1 VSTAKRQNTVSF
13 ITNLQAGSLST
24 AIWKLSFTPTVL
36 SRGVIS
42 LKLVPE
48 VSALD
53 FANAVTISG
62 TTIPALTTRRAR
74 TTVELRDGQSFAIAG
89 LLQDDSA
96 RAQDQLPWLGSVPV
110 LGALFRS
117 AACQANENE
126 LVVLSDQAC
135 PAQQKAEDAFGQ
147 LACGERPQLFPERP
161 AGSTKNTAV
170 HVQSIRGVQSLFGG
184 IEPGAPIPAPVPVAV
199 AAPVPVPVPVVAASA
214 PEPVPVTAP
223 VPPSVPQGDGAL
235 HYDPATGYFVDP
247 PVHGGGQ

>member
-62 TTIPALTTRRAR
+62 TTIPALTTRRAP

-89 LLQDDSA
+89 LLQDYSA

-117 AACQANENE
+117 AAYQANENE

-135 PAQQKAEDAFGQ
+135 SAQQKAEDAFGQ

-161 AGSTKNTAV
+161 AGNQKRRRSRSIHSGGAKPVWRYRARRSHPRSRACCGGRSCSRACSSCGRFRARACSRHRARTPSRSTRRWR
-170 HVQSIRGVQSLFGG
+170 SPL
-184 IEPGAPIPAPVPVAV
+184 
-199 AAPVPVPVPVVAASA
+199 
-214 PEPVPVTAP
+214 
-223 VPPSVPQGDGAL
+223 
-235 HYDPATGYFVDP
+235 
-247 PVHGGGQ
+247 